1 LRSAQPLSIP
11 DCKIDPG
18 SEGASPL
25 LKAEAFEVILTTCT
39 HSLEDLFNGGSM
51 SNPDRR
57 EFLKNSMALALAPGF
72 LGEPEPAHPA
82 ATEFFEGFKREQ
94 IKTSGTTINTIYGGN
109 EKGSPL
115 LLLHGIP
122 ETHLL
127 WRKVA
132 PALAQDYF
140 LVMTDLRGYGDSGKP
155 PGGGDHFA
163 YSKRAMAQDQV
174 EVMKHLGFEKF
185 ALVGHDR
192 GGRAAHRLALD
203 HPEVLTRLVILDIV
217 PTYLLYQNIN
227 QEFATIFYHWFL
239 LVQPPPFPETVVANS
254 AEYFLK
260 CTLLW
265 LGGNKITDP
274 LPDWIA
280 PGVFQEYL
288 RTFRSPETVH
298 AICEDYRAAA
308 SIDLAHDKADL
319 DKKIQCPLMVLWS
332 EKGPFHRLY
341 NVLQTWQDRAVQAQ
355 GKSMPTG
362 HFLPEQ
368 MPEELTQELKAFLR
382 G

>member
-1 LRSAQPLSIP
+1 
-11 DCKIDPG
+11 
-18 SEGASPL
+18 
-25 LKAEAFEVILTTCT
+25 
-39 HSLEDLFNGGSM
+39 M
-51 SNPDRR
+51 SNPGRR
-57 EFLKNSMALALAPGF
+57 EFLKNSMALALAPAAENA
-72 LGEPEPAHPA
+72 LLAPVRLSESEPAQQPSGD
-82 ATEFFEGFKREQ
+82 FFKGFKTEQ
-94 IKTSGTTINTIYGGN
+94 IKTSGATINTVYGGN

-122 ETHLL
+122 ETHVL

-132 PALAQDYF
+132 PTLAQDHF

-155 PGGGDHFA
+155 SGGGDHFA

-192 GGRAAHRLALD
+192 GGRAAHRLSLD
-203 HPEVLTRLVILDIV
+203 HPEVLTKLVILDIV
-217 PTYLLYQNIN
+217 PTYLLYQNIT

-239 LVQPPPFPETVVANS
+239 LVQPPPFPETMVANS

-274 LPDWIA
+274 LPDWIS
-280 PGVFQEYL
+280 PEVFQEYF
-288 RTFRSPETVH
+288 RTFRSPETIH

-308 SIDLAHDKADL
+308 SIDLEHDKADL
-319 DKKIQCPLMVLWS
+319 DKKIQCPLLVLWS

-341 NVLQTWQDRAVQAQ
+341 NVLQTWRDRAVTAQ
-355 GKSMPTG
+355 GKPMPTG

-368 MPEELTQELKAFLR
+368 MPEELTQELKNFLR
-382 G
+382 S

>member
-1 LRSAQPLSIP
+1 
-11 DCKIDPG
+11 
-18 SEGASPL
+18 
-25 LKAEAFEVILTTCT
+25 
-39 HSLEDLFNGGSM
+39 M

-57 EFLKNSMALALAPGF
+57 EFLKNSVALALAPAAGSA
-72 LGEPEPAHPA
+72 LLATDVMPRAEAAQDARPEYFP
-82 ATEFFEGFKREQ
+82 GFKTEE
-94 IKTSGTTINTIYGGN
+94 IKTSGTTIHTVYGGN

-122 ETHLL
+122 ETHVL

-132 PALAQDYF
+132 PALAKDHF

-155 PGGGDHFA
+155 AGGGDHFA

-174 EVMKHLGFEKF
+174 EVMKYLGFEKF

-203 HPEVLTRLVILDIV
+203 HPEVLTKLVILDIV
-217 PTYLLYQNIN
+217 PTYLLYQDIT

-239 LVQPPPFPETVVANS
+239 LVQPPPFPETMVANS
-254 AEYFLK
+254 AEYFLR

-265 LGGNKITDP
+265 LGGSKITDP
-274 LPDWIA
+274 LPDWIDPA
-280 PGVFQEYL
+280 VFQEYF
-288 RTFRSPETVH
+288 RTFRSPETIH

-332 EKGPFHRLY
+332 EKGPFHRMY
-341 NVLQTWQDRAVQAQ
+341 NVLQTWRDRAVQAG

-368 MPEELTQELKAFLR
+368 MPAELTQELTTFLR